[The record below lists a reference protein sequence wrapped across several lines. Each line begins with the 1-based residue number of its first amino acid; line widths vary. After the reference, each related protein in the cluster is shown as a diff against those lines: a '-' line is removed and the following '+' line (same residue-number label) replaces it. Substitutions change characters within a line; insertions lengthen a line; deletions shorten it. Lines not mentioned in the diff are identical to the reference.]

1 MFTEKISIPI
11 EGGMINSTLHKPRE
25 ANTIVLISYPPGIG
39 RFNQRNRT
47 LIEQLDQAGLATLL
61 CDWSQIKMVLEKQG
75 DFNHLKMAQNLASI
89 VRWLKSQRA
98 FKDFSTALYGSGTGA
113 AFSVIAASEM
123 EDSVKA
129 VVSRNG
135 RLELAE
141 DYLAK
146 VKSPTFIAVGE
157 KDYRLFELNKYAYK
171 KLECPK
177 QFVMMPGIT
186 PFFEVPKKMERI
198 GRLSI
203 DWIKKNSLPETDPSN
218 QKKMLLHS

>member
-1 MFTEKISIPI
+1 
-11 EGGMINSTLHKPRE
+11 MINSTLHAPRD
-25 ANTIVLISYPPGIG
+25 ANTIVLISHPPGIG
-39 RFNQRNRT
+39 RFNQRNR
-47 LIEQLDQAGLATLL
+47 LLMEQLDQAGLASLL

-75 DFNHLKMAQNLASI
+75 DFNPLKMAQSLAFI
-89 VRWLKSQRA
+89 IRWLKSQRT

-123 EDSVKA
+123 DESVKA
-129 VVSRNG
+129 IVSRNG

-141 DYLAK
+141 DYLNK
-146 VKSPTFIAVGE
+146 VKTPTLVAVGE
-157 KDYRLFELNKYAYK
+157 KDYRLFELNRKAYK

-186 PFFEVPKKMERI
+186 PFFEVPKKMEHM

-203 DWIKKNSLPETDPSN
+203 DWIKKNSMTQSDSSSE
-218 QKKMLLHS
+218 KKMILHS